1 MTNINTFQG
10 DVFIHEY
17 IKHSGDDNN
26 LFGFS
31 GTDTFKIAT
40 AGVDRLT
47 VDSGGSVTLGANM
60 VIPDYIY
67 HTGDVDTYFGFSGDG
82 FFEIRTDGAVRMTV
96 GNGGQVDLTGYL
108 RIPNY
113 IYHVDDADTY
123 FGFSGADTIVMRTAG
138 TDRITIASNGE
149 VTFGLNVY
157 IPTYIYHSG
166 NATTYFGFNA
176 ANSWLVRTNGV
187 DRINVNSAGNVTIG
201 VNIYIP
207 DYIYHTGDTN
217 TYFGFS
223 GADTIVLR
231 TGGTNRLTI
240 NNSAVAVAGTLTAT
254 KLVTPLIEYGGALTL
269 GSAHNYATDV
279 RGGGTVKFTIDNV
292 QRGVFNTSGLKF
304 QNGGT
309 HLNYFNYTSNGGAWG
324 TVGQN
329 GTGFNINGGIS
340 YHRVGNCVSMMA
352 RKVQFYAQGNFYMRH
367 TIPAAFRPN
376 GSNSLG
382 TSAILPWVTRVTTN
396 SSNQGMAYCQDAYIY
411 HVGNYQGAHF
421 AAGGGTQHTFDA
433 HQAVWTI

>member
-67 HTGDVDTYFGFSGDG
+67 HTGDVDTYFGFPQDG

-96 GNGGQVDLTGYL
+96 GSDGQVDLTGYL

-113 IYHVDDADTY
+113 IYHVGDADTY
-123 FGFSGADTIVMRTAG
+123 FGFSGEDTIVLRTAG

-187 DRINVNSAGNVTIG
+187 DRINVNSAGT
-201 VNIYIP
+201 
-207 DYIYHTGDTN
+207 
-217 TYFGFS
+217 
-223 GADTIVLR
+223 
-231 TGGTNRLTI
+231 
-240 NNSAVAVAGTLTAT
+240 VAVAGTLTAT
-254 KLVTPLIEYGGALTL
+254 KVLTPLIEYGGAFTV
-269 GSAHNYATDV
+269 GSAYNYATDV
-279 RGGGTVKFTIDNV
+279 RGGGTVKFTVDNV
-292 QRGVFNTSGLKF
+292 QRGVFNVSGLTF

-309 HLNYFNYTSNGGAWG
+309 ALNYFREETGPGWGA
-324 TVGQN
+324 VGQN
-329 GTGFNINGGIS
+329 GTGYNINGGVK
-340 YHRVGNCVSMMA
+340 YQRVGNFVSMLA
-352 RKVQFYAQGNFYMRH
+352 TKVQFYAQGNFYMRH
-367 TIPAAFRPN
+367 TIPAAFRPQ
-376 GSNSLG
+376 SALG
-382 TSAILPWVTRVTTN
+382 TNEILPWVTRVTTN
-396 SSNQGMAYCQDAYIY
+396 SSNQAMAYCQNEYIY
-411 HVGNYQGAHF
+411 HTGHYNGSHF

-433 HQAVWTI
+433 HQAVWGV

>member
-67 HTGDVDTYFGFSGDG
+67 HTGDVDTYFGFPQDG

-96 GNGGQVDLTGYL
+96 GSDGQVDLTGYL

-157 IPTYIYHSG
+157 IPTYISHSG
-166 NATTYFGFNA
+166 NATTYFGFTA

-207 DYIYHTGDTN
+207 DNIFHSGDTN
-217 TYFGFS
+217 TFFGFN
-223 GADTIVLR
+223 GADSIGFV

-240 NNSAVAVAGTLTAT
+240 NNSGTTFQS
-254 KLVTPLIEYGGALTL
+254 G
-269 GSAHNYATDV
+269 GSA
-279 RGGGTVKFTIDNV
+279 
-292 QRGVFNTSGLKF
+292 
-304 QNGGT
+304 
-309 HLNYFNYTSNGGAWG
+309 LNYFREETGPGWGA
-324 TVGQN
+324 VGQN
-329 GTGFNINGGIS
+329 GTGFNVNGGIS
-340 YHRVGNCVSMMA
+340 YQRVGNLVSMMA
-352 RKVQFYAQGNFYMRH
+352 RRVEFYAQGNFYMRH
-367 TIPAAFRPN
+367 TIPAAFRPQ
-376 GSNSLG
+376 SALG
-382 TSAILPWVTRVTTN
+382 TNEILPWVTRVTTN
-396 SSNQGMAYCQDAYIY
+396 SSNQAMAYCQNEYIY
-411 HVGNYQGAHF
+411 HTGHYNGSHF

-433 HQAVWTI
+433 HQAVWGV